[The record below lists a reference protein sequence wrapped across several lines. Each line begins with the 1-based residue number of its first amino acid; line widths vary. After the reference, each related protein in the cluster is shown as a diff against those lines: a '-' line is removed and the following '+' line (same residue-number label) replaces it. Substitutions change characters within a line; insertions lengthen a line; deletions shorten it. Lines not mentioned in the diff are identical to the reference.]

1 MKVENLISKLI
12 FSSHPPPLSKK
23 IPQTKENLKHFYQIS
38 GCKNTV
44 RNKVFSTKCL
54 KK

>member
-12 FSSHPPPLSKK
+12 FSSHPPFPQKK
-23 IPQTKENLKHFYQIS
+23 FPQTKKNLKHFYYIS
-38 GCKNTV
+38 GSKNTV
-44 RNKVFSTKCL
+44 QNKVFSTKCL